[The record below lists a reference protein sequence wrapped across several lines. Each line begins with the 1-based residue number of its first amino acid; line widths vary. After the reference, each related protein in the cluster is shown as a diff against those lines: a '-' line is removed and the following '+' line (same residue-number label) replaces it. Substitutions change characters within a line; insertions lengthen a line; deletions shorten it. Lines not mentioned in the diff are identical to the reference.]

1 MPACAVA
8 ELVDKIA
15 TGHPC
20 TAIAPIQGTLQT
32 KVRIGGKLVA
42 VDQDAVQVHTVLA
55 GKSCIPHSVVV
66 NATTSK
72 VFIGGR
78 AVCRI
83 GDPSDSAGIITG
95 SGKVMIGG

>member
-20 TAIAPIQGTLQT
+20 TGTAPIQGTKQS
-32 KVRIGGKLVA
+32 KVTIGGDLVA
-42 VDQDAVQVHTVLA
+42 VDGDKVQVHTVKVGTL
-55 GKSCIPHSVVV
+55 CVPHSVVV
-66 NATTSK
+66 SATTSK
-72 VFIGGR
+72 VFIAGD

-95 SGKVMIGG
+95 SSKVMIGG